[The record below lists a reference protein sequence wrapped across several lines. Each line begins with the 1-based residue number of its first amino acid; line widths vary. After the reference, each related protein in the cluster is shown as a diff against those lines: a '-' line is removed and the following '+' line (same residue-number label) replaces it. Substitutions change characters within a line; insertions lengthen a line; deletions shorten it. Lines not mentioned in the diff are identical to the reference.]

1 MFLTVASKSLLNR
14 KGSVAMTLMAI
25 SVAIFVL
32 LGIEHVRQQARDSF
46 ASTVSGVDLI
56 VGAKTGSLNL
66 LLYSVFRIGSPTDNI
81 RWETYEQVVADP
93 AVAWAIPISLGD
105 SHEGYRVVGTTSAYF
120 DHFSYGKKRRIEFT
134 SGAPFESTFDAVLGS
149 EVAKTSGYKIDSEI
163 VLAHGLATTSFSLHD
178 NKPFTVVGILA
189 PTVTPVDLTIHV
201 PLQGI
206 DAMHSDWPQGPANLA
221 IKSDAEPG
229 ATPGR
234 YSS

>member
-120 DHFSYGKKRRIEFT
+120 DHFSYGKKRRLEFT
-134 SGAPFESTFDAVLGS
+134 NGAPFEGTFNAVLGS
-149 EVAKTSGYKIDSEI
+149 EVAKTLDYKVEQQI
-163 VLAHGLATTSFSLHD
+163 
-178 NKPFTVVGILA
+178 
-189 PTVTPVDLTIHV
+189 
-201 PLQGI
+201 
-206 DAMHSDWPQGPANLA
+206 
-221 IKSDAEPG
+221 
-229 ATPGR
+229 
-234 YSS
+234 